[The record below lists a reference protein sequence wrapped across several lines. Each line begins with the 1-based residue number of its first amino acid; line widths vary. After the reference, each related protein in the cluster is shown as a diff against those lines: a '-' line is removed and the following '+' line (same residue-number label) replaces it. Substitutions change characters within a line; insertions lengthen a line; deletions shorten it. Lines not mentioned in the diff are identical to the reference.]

1 MKQRLM
7 TPGPTPVPEE
17 TLLELAKPVAY
28 HRSAGFRHLLA
39 EVTEDLRYV
48 FQTTSPVLTL
58 TASGT
63 GGMEAAVASAVQPGG
78 KIIAL
83 IAGRWGE
90 RWRNIG
96 KALGCEVVSVTCLY
110 GQTVGP
116 DQLAAALAEHPDAVA
131 VCATLCE
138 TATGVKNDVAAY
150 GKLVAPTKAL
160 LVVDAI
166 SALGCVEC
174 RTDDWH
180 IDLCVTGS
188 QKALMLPPGLA
199 FVSVSEKAW
208 AVIDAAPP
216 RAFYFDLRKYREA
229 LKTHDAPFTPA
240 NTLIRGLSLSLK
252 RMRCE
257 GMAAIWTRFARM
269 SKAARAGLSA
279 MNLEP
284 FASVPA
290 ESLSVAVVPEGI
302 DGSALV
308 SRVEKHYGVK
318 LAGGQ
323 DTLKGKIVRL
333 GHMGYIDFFDVL
345 AALSA
350 LELVLLEMGHSVEPG
365 ASVAAAQRVMAE
377 SVNVE
382 QGGRDAASVDRR

>member
-28 HRSAGFRHLLA
+28 HRSAGFRQLLA

-48 FQTTSPVLTL
+48 FQTANPVLTL

-63 GGMEAAVASAVQPGG
+63 GGMEAAIASAVPAGG
-78 KIIAL
+78 KMICL
-83 IAGRWGE
+83 VAGRWGE

-96 KALGCEVVSVTCLY
+96 TALGCVVVAVTSPY
-110 GQTVGP
+110 GRPVEP
-116 DQLAAALAEHPDAVA
+116 DQLAAAFAEHPDAVA

-150 GKLVAPTKAL
+150 GKLVAETKAVF
-160 LVVDAI
+160 VVDAI

-174 RTDDWH
+174 RTDEWT

-199 FVSVSEKAW
+199 FVSVSDKAW
-208 AVIDAAPP
+208 AAIDAASP
-216 RAFYFDLRKYREA
+216 RAFYFDLRKYRDA

-240 NTLIRGLSLSLK
+240 NTLIRGLLLNLK
-252 RMRCE
+252 QMRAE
-257 GMAAIWTRFARM
+257 GMAAIWTRFGRVAA
-269 SKAARAGLSA
+269 AARAGLSA
-279 MNLEP
+279 MNLTL

-302 DGSALV
+302 DGNALV
-308 SRVEKHYGVK
+308 ARVEKHYGVK

-323 DTLKGKIVRL
+323 DLLKGKIVRL

-350 LELVLLEMGHSVEPG
+350 LELVLLEMGHSLEPG

-377 SVNVE
+377 SVNVG
-382 QGGRDAASVDRR
+382 QGVGNAASVDSR

>member
-17 TLLELAKPVAY
+17 TLLEMAKPVTY
-28 HRSAGFRHLLA
+28 HRSAGFRQLLA

-48 FQTTSPVLTL
+48 FQTANPVLTL

-63 GGMEAAVASAVQPGG
+63 GGMEAAIASAVPSTG
-78 KIIAL
+78 KMICL

-96 KALGCEVVSVTCLY
+96 KALGCEVVSVTSAY
-110 GQTVGP
+110 GQPVEP
-116 DQLAAALAEHPDAVA
+116 NQLAAALGEHPDAVA

-138 TATGVKNDVAAY
+138 TATGVKNDIAAY
-150 GKLVAPTKAL
+150 GKIVTGTNCL

-199 FVSVSEKAW
+199 FVSVSDKGW
-208 AVIDAAPP
+208 KVIDAAAP
-216 RAFYFDLRKYREA
+216 RAFYFDLRKYRDA

-240 NTLIRGLSLSLK
+240 NTLIRGLRLSLK
-252 RMRCE
+252 RMRAE
-257 GMAAIWTRFARM
+257 GMNAIWTRFARM
-269 SKAARAGLSA
+269 AAAARAGLSA
-279 MNLEP
+279 MNLTL
-284 FASVPA
+284 FASAPS
-290 ESLSVAVVPEGI
+290 ESLSVAMVPEGI
-302 DGSALV
+302 DGNALV
-308 SRVEKHYGVK
+308 ARVEKHYGVK

-323 DTLKGKIVRL
+323 DSLKGKIVRL

-350 LELVLLEMGHSVEPG
+350 LELVLLEMGHSLEPG

-377 SVNVE
+377 SINVG
-382 QGGRDAASVDRR
+382 QGVGNAARVDR

>member
-17 TLLELAKPVAY
+17 TLLEMAKPVTY
-28 HRSAGFRHLLA
+28 HRSAGFRQLLA
-39 EVTEDLRYV
+39 EVTEDLRHV
-48 FQTTSPVLTL
+48 FQTTNPVLTL

-63 GGMEAAVASAVQPGG
+63 GGMEAAIASAVPAHG
-78 KIIAL
+78 KIICL

-96 KALGCEVVSVTCLY
+96 KALGCEVVSITSTY
-110 GQTVGP
+110 GQPVEP
-116 DQLAAALAEHPDAVA
+116 DQLAEALAQHPDAVA

-138 TATGVKNDVAAY
+138 TATGVKNDIAAY
-150 GKLVAPTKAL
+150 GKLVAPTNAL
-160 LVVDAI
+160 LIVDAI
-166 SALGCVEC
+166 SAMGCVEC

-199 FVSVSEKAW
+199 FVSVSDKGWKA
-208 AVIDAAPP
+208 IDASSP
-216 RAFYFDLRKYREA
+216 RAFYFDLRKYRDA
-229 LKTHDAPFTPA
+229 LKTNDAPFTPA
-240 NTLIRGLSLSLK
+240 NTLIRGLRLSLK
-252 RMRCE
+252 QMRAE
-257 GMAAIWTRFARM
+257 GMNAIWTRYARM
-269 SKAARAGLSA
+269 AAAARAGLSA
-279 MNLEP
+279 MNLML
-284 FASVPA
+284 FASVPS

-302 DGSALV
+302 DGNMLV
-308 SRVEKHYGVK
+308 SRVEKQYGVK

-323 DTLKGKIVRL
+323 DSLKGKIVRL

-350 LELVLLEMGHSVEPG
+350 LELVLLEMGHSLEPG
-365 ASVAAAQRVMAE
+365 ASVAAAQRVIAE
-377 SVNVE
+377 SVNVN
-382 QGGRDAASVDRR
+382 SPKSN

>member
-17 TLLELAKPVAY
+17 TLLELAKPVTY
-28 HRSAGFRHLLA
+28 HRGPGFRQLLA
-39 EVTEDLRYV
+39 EVTEDLRHV
-48 FQTTSPVLTL
+48 FQTVNPVLTL

-63 GGMEAAVASAVQPGG
+63 GGMEAAIASSVPAGG
-78 KIIAL
+78 KVICL

-90 RWRNIG
+90 RWRNIA
-96 KALGCEVVSVTCLY
+96 KALGCEVVGVTSPY
-110 GQTVGP
+110 GRPVEP
-116 DQLAAALAEHPDAVA
+116 DQLAGALAEHPDAIA

-138 TATGVKNDVAAY
+138 TATGVKNDIAAY
-150 GKLVAPTKAL
+150 GKIVARTKAL

-166 SALGCVEC
+166 SALGCMEC

-199 FVSVSEKAW
+199 FVSVSDKAW
-208 AVIDAAPP
+208 KAIDAAAP
-216 RAFYFDLRKYREA
+216 RAFYFDLRKYRDA
-229 LKTHDAPFTPA
+229 LKTHDAAFTPA
-240 NTLIRGLSLSLK
+240 NTLVRGLRLNLK
-252 RMRCE
+252 QMRAE
-257 GMAAIWTRFARM
+257 GMSAIWVRCARVAA
-269 SKAARAGLSA
+269 AARAGLSA
-279 MNLEP
+279 MNLTL
-284 FASVPA
+284 FASVPS
-290 ESLSVAVVPEGI
+290 ESLSVALVPEGI
-302 DGSALV
+302 DGNALV
-308 SRVEKHYGVK
+308 SRVEKQYGVK

-323 DTLKGKIVRL
+323 DSLKGKIVRL

-350 LELVLLEMGHSVEPG
+350 LELCLLEMGHSLEPG

-377 SVNVE
+377 FVNVE
-382 QGGRDAASVDRR
+382 QGAGNAASVDR